1 MLLRN
6 LPDSAGDA
14 PAARERPLHPL
25 DERVEVAMATM

>member
-14 PAARERPLHPL
+14 PAARQRPLRSLH
-25 DERVEVAMATM
+25 ERIEQAMATM